1 MRLTKI
7 KLAGFKSFVDPT
19 TIPLPSNLVGIVG
32 PNGCGKSNAID
43 AVRWVMG
50 ESSAKNL
57 RGEAMSD
64 VIFNGSLS
72 RKPVGQAVVEMIFDN
87 SEGRIGGQ
95 YSHYGEI
102 SVKRSIGRDGQSRYY
117 LNGSKCRRRDITDL
131 FSGTGL
137 GPRSY
142 SIIEQG
148 MISRLIEARP
158 EELRAFLEEA
168 AGISKYKERRRE
180 TENRIRRTR
189 ENLERLDDLR
199 GELTRQIEH
208 LQQQAK
214 TAEQFKTLKE
224 QQRYATGQLH
234 MLHWRQLD
242 DECGAGEVAVTEGE
256 TAIDQVVAAQQSVEA
271 DIAALHR
278 AFHDKSEQINEIQ
291 GRFYAYGAEIA
302 GIEQSIQHSIAR
314 AEQQQAT
321 RLSQQRHDQTLR
333 AHLAS
338 DRQKIEDLQLSL
350 ITSEAQQLEQQ
361 GLSARQAATVAD
373 AEEAMRGW
381 QREWEQFNQQA
392 LAPEK
397 QRALAQAQ
405 QQQQSVLIDQ
415 HNAQLQRLEDEL
427 ASFNVDHLLQ
437 AVAVHTQKQAQQAK
451 QFEDIA
457 ARRDTLQSQLQPQ
470 RKLNLTLADQ
480 LDHQRNKI
488 QQLNGKKASLEALQH
503 AALGG
508 EHAALTQWLVDAGLD
523 NAQRLAQG
531 LTVTPGWECAVESV
545 LRFYLEAVCVDDLG
559 SLVSEFSKLENISL
573 ALFET
578 TAVPTESDLDNPR
591 LLDQVQSEWP
601 LHRLMG
607 GVYIADD
614 LTQALTRRHQLAAH
628 ESLITREGIWL
639 GAGWLRVWRAP
650 DQKAG
655 VLQREQQLRELLAEL
670 QLLEQHRAE
679 MEAQYEEGQAVL
691 QRLEGARESQQ
702 HEYNEA
708 HHQLAE
714 TGKQLNALQLQ
725 LVQSQERIQHLT
737 QESERVRE
745 QLVSATTAHEQADEQ
760 CRDAQSSIEQ
770 QEGQRDRLSATGKQL
785 RQALAEA
792 TAAQQSA
799 QATAH
804 ELALAVQSMCATKEG
819 LEQGIARS
827 QDQLEQLAAQRRAL
841 DEEQHQA
848 DELSTLKVTLD
859 EQLALRSAVEA
870 TLVAVRTEVA
880 EIEATLVDK
889 NAQRTKIER
898 QLQKKRHNLEAK
910 RLNAQALQGRRQT
923 LLEKINETG
932 YAFPQLF
939 DQVTESVD
947 EPFLQQKL
955 ATIEYEIQQL
965 GPINLA
971 AISEYETHAERQRYL
986 NEQHQD
992 LLDALTTLS
1001 SAIEK
1006 IDRETRARFKE
1017 TFNEVNSGLQ
1027 QSFPKLFG
1035 GGHAS
1040 LELTGDDLL
1049 NAGVT
1054 VMASPP
1060 GKRNSTIHQLSGGE
1074 KALTAVALV
1083 FAIFELNPAPFC
1095 LLDEV
1100 DAPLDE
1106 ANVGR
1111 FCKMVESM
1119 SERVQFIFITHNKT
1133 TMAMAQQ
1140 LNGVTMSEPGVSRL
1154 VAVDIREAHELAS
1167 TS

>member
-19 TIPLPSNLVGIVG
+19 TIPIPSNLVGIVG

-72 RKPVGQAVVEMIFDN
+72 RKPVGQAAVEMIFDN
-87 SEGRIGGQ
+87 SAGRVGGQ

-102 SVKRSIGRDGQSRYY
+102 SVKRLVGRDGHSRYY

-158 EELRAFLEEA
+158 EELRVFLEEA

-180 TENRIRRTR
+180 TENRIRHTR

-199 GELTRQIEH
+199 NELARQIEH

-242 DECGAGEVAVTEGE
+242 DECAAVEVHVAEAEVV
-256 TAIDQVVAAQQSVEA
+256 IDQAVSSQQRIET
-271 DIAALHR
+271 DIATLHS
-278 AFHDKSEQINEIQ
+278 AFHHKSEQINELQ
-291 GRFYAYGAEIA
+291 ARFYAYGAEIA
-302 GIEQSIQHSIAR
+302 GIEQNIQHSIAR
-314 AEQQQAT
+314 AEQRQAA
-321 RLSQQRHDQTLR
+321 RLSQQRNEQALREHLRSDQQKREELQ
-333 AHLAS
+333 ASLLA
-338 DRQKIEDLQLSL
+338 
-350 ITSEAQQLEQQ
+350 SEAQQREQQ
-361 GLSARQAATVAD
+361 ALNTEREAALA
-373 AEEAMRGW
+373 AAKEAMQSW
-381 QREWEQFNQQA
+381 QDQWAQFNQR
-392 LAPEK
+392 LHAPEK
-397 QRALAQAQ
+397 QLALAQAQ
-405 QQQQSVLIDQ
+405 RQQQATLIAQ
-415 HNAQLQRLEDEL
+415 YNAQLQRLEEEL
-427 ASFNVDHLLQ
+427 ATLDTDQL
-437 AVAVHTQKQAQQAK
+437 QQALAVQTEQQVQQSR
-451 QFEDIA
+451 QFEGIA
-457 ARRDTLQSQLQPQ
+457 AQRDKLQSQLQPQ
-470 RKLNLTLADQ
+470 REANRKLAEQ
-480 LDHQRNKI
+480 LDRQRNKI
-488 QQLNGKKASLEALQH
+488 QQLNGQKASLEALQQ

-508 EHAALTQWLVDAGLD
+508 EHVAQTQWLQDAGLD

-531 LTVTPGWECAVESV
+531 LTVTPGWECAVECV
-545 LRFYLEAVCVDDLG
+545 LGFYLESLCVDDLDSLALG
-559 SLVSEFSKLENISL
+559 GGLEKISLV
-573 ALFET
+573 LFET
-578 TAVPTESDLDNPR
+578 TAVPVKNSLGNPR
-591 LLDQVQSEWP
+591 LLDQVQAEWS
-601 LHRLMG
+601 LHNLMG
-607 GVYIADD
+607 SVYIADN
-614 LTQALTRRHQLAAH
+614 LAQALTQRHQLAAH

-639 GAGWLRVWRAP
+639 GGNWLRVWRAP

-655 VLQREQQLRELLAEL
+655 VLQREQQLRELMA
-670 QLLEQHRAE
+670 
-679 MEAQYEEGQAVL
+679 GL
-691 QRLEGARESQQ
+691 QRLEQDRALTETQYQKGQRTLQVLENECEAQQ
-702 HEYNEA
+702 RQYNDT

-714 TGKQLNALQLQ
+714 TGKQLNRLQLQ
-725 LVQSQERIQHLT
+725 LAQSQERT
-737 QESERVRE
+737 QQLNQQRKQVSE
-745 QLVSATTAHEQADEQ
+745 QLSAATTAHEQADEQ
-760 CRDAQSSIEQ
+760 CRDAESVIERLLH
-770 QEGQRDRLSATGKQL
+770 QREKLSATREPLQ
-785 RQALAEA
+785 QALTEA
-792 TAAQQSA
+792 TTAQHAAQSR
-799 QATAH
+799 TH
-804 ELALAVQSMCATKEG
+804 ELALAAQSIHATQEA
-819 LEQGIARS
+819 LEQSIARS
-827 QDQLEQLAAQRRAL
+827 QEQLEQLAAQQWAL
-841 DEEQHQA
+841 NKERDQA
-848 DELSTLKVTLD
+848 DELRELKASRD
-859 EQLALRSAVEA
+859 EQLALRSAVEESLA
-870 TLVAVRTEVA
+870 AVRAEVA
-880 EIEATLVDK
+880 EIEATLADK

-898 QLQKKRHNLEAK
+898 QLQKKRHNLETA
-910 RLNAQALQGRRQT
+910 RLNAQALQGRRQV

-947 EPFLQQKL
+947 ESFLQQRL

-986 NEQHQD
+986 NEQQQD
-992 LLDALTTLS
+992 LLDALTTLT
-1001 SAIEK
+1001 SAITK

-1035 GGHAS
+1035 GGSAS

-1049 NAGVT
+1049 SAGVT

-1106 ANVGR
+1106 ANVER

-1119 SERVQFIFITHNKT
+1119 SDRVQFIFITHNKA

-1167 TS
+1167 PS

>member
-1 MRLTKI
+1 MRLTQI

-19 TIPLPSNLVGIVG
+19 TIPIPSNLVGIVG

-72 RKPVGQAVVEMIFDN
+72 RKPVGQAAVEMIFDN
-87 SEGRIGGQ
+87 SEGRVGGQ

-102 SVKRSIGRDGQSRYY
+102 SVKRLVGRDGQSRYY

-158 EELRAFLEEA
+158 EELRVFLEEA

-180 TENRIRRTR
+180 TENRIRHTR

-199 GELTRQIEH
+199 NELARQIEH

-242 DECGAGEVAVTEGE
+242 GECATVEMRVTEAE
-256 TAIDQVVAAQQSVEA
+256 AAIDQVVSTQQRVET
-271 DIAALHR
+271 DIATLHST
-278 AFHDKSEQINEIQ
+278 FHHKSEQINEIQ
-291 GRFYAYGAEIA
+291 ARFYAYGAEIA

-314 AEQQQAT
+314 AEQRQTT
-321 RLSQQRHDQTLR
+321 RISQQRNEQALR
-333 AHLAS
+333 EHLES
-338 DRQKIEDLQLSL
+338 DRQKVEALQVSL
-350 ITSEAQQLEQQ
+350 IANEAQQLEQRALNDACVVTLTQ
-361 GLSARQAATVAD
+361 
-373 AEEAMRGW
+373 AEEAMQSW
-381 QREWEQFNQQA
+381 QDEWALFNQRVH
-392 LAPEK
+392 APEK
-397 QRALAQAQ
+397 QLALAQVQRQ
-405 QQQQSVLIDQ
+405 QQATLIAQ
-415 HNAQLQRLEDEL
+415 HNAQLQHLDEEL
-427 ASFNVDHLLQ
+427 ATLDTDKLLQ
-437 AVAVHTQKQAQQAK
+437 AVVVQTQQQAQQAK
-451 QFEDIA
+451 QFESIA
-457 ARRDTLQSQLQPQ
+457 AQRDSLQSQLQPQ
-470 RKLNLTLADQ
+470 REANRKLAEQ
-480 LDHQRNKI
+480 LDRQRSKI
-488 QQLNGKKASLEALQH
+488 QQLNGQKASLEALQQ

-531 LTVTPGWECAVESV
+531 LTVTPGWECAVECV
-545 LRFYLEAVCVDDLG
+545 LGFYLESICVDDLD
-559 SLVSEFSKLENISL
+559 SLVLDGGLENISL

-578 TAVPTESDLDNPR
+578 TAVPVKNSLDNPR
-591 LLDQVQSEWP
+591 LLDQVQTEWS
-601 LHRLMG
+601 LHNLMG
-607 GVYIADD
+607 SVYIADD
-614 LTQALTRRHQLAAH
+614 LAQALTQRHQLAAH
-628 ESLITREGIWL
+628 ESLITQEGIWL
-639 GAGWLRVWRAP
+639 GASWLRVWRAP

-655 VLQREQQLRELLAEL
+655 VLQREQQLRELMVEL
-670 QLLEQHRAE
+670 QQLEQDRALT
-679 MEAQYEEGQAVL
+679 EAQYQKGQKAL
-691 QRLEGARESQQ
+691 QALEAERESQQ

-714 TGKQLNALQLQ
+714 MGKQLNTLQLQ
-725 LVQSQERIQHLT
+725 LAQSQERT
-737 QESERVRE
+737 QQINQQRERVCE
-745 QLVSATTAHEQADEQ
+745 QLTAVTTAHEQADER
-760 CRDAQSSIEQ
+760 CRDTQSSIEQ
-770 QEGQRDRLSATGKQL
+770 LEHQREKLSATREPLQ
-785 RQALAEA
+785 QALTEA
-792 TAAQQSA
+792 TAVQHSA
-799 QATAH
+799 QTTAH
-804 ELALAVQSMCATKEG
+804 ELALTVQSMRATKEA
-819 LEQGIARS
+819 LEQSIARS
-827 QDQLEQLAAQRRAL
+827 QDQLEQLAAQHRAL
-841 DEEQHQA
+841 DEERDQA
-848 DELSTLKVTLD
+848 DELRELKASLD
-859 EQLALRSAVEA
+859 EQLALRSAVEK
-870 TLVAVRTEVA
+870 TLIAVRAEVA
-880 EIEATLVDK
+880 EIEVALADK
-889 NAQRTKIER
+889 NGERTKIER
-898 QLQKKRHNLEAK
+898 QLQKKRHNLETA
-910 RLNAQALQGRRQT
+910 RLNAQALQGRRQM

-939 DQVTESVD
+939 DKVTESVD
-947 EPFLQQKL
+947 EPFLQQRL

-986 NEQHQD
+986 NEQQQD
-992 LLDALTTLS
+992 LLDALTTLT
-1001 SAIEK
+1001 SAIAK

-1049 NAGVT
+1049 SAGVT

-1106 ANVGR
+1106 ANVER

-1119 SERVQFIFITHNKT
+1119 SDRVQFIFITHNKT

-1167 TS
+1167 PS